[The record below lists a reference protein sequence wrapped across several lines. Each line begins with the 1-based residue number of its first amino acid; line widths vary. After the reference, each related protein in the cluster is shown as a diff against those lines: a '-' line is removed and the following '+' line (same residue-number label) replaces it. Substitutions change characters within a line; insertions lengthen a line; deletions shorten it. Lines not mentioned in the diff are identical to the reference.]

1 MDVDTQKNIY
11 VKNGGG
17 QKMARKKKTSI
28 KKLLS
33 GILALIII
41 GLAGILGTNEEFV
54 NTVSNMGEQTNS
66 QNEQQVE
73 FVAQE
78 DLLIDFI
85 DVGQADSILIRNQ
98 DKVMLIDAGTNEAGE
113 TVVNY
118 LQNLG
123 ITKIDYLIGTHPH
136 EDHIG
141 GLDDVINHFDIGQI
155 YMPKIETTTKTFED
169 VLDAIETKNLTVT
182 SPNRGDKIELGQAEG
197 EFMTEP
203 ILDKDNLNVSSL
215 VLRLE
220 FGNTSYLFMGDAEEE
235 NEETINWPKTDVLKV
250 GHHGSSTSSSES
262 FLEQV
267 QPKYAIIMAEKDNS
281 YGLPTQETI
290 NKLSNI
296 GSEIYRTDED
306 GTIQMT
312 SDGNTIQIKTTNST
326 K

>member
-1 MDVDTQKNIY
+1 MRKRRNT
-11 VKNGGG
+11 
-17 QKMARKKKTSI
+17 KM

-33 GILALIII
+33 TAIALIIVGI
-41 GLAGILGTNEEFV
+41 AGILGTNEKFVDIVSNIGEQV
-54 NTVSNMGEQTNS
+54 NT
-66 QNEQQVE
+66 QNEQQIE

-78 DLLIDFI
+78 DLLIDYI

-118 LQNLG
+118 LENLG

-141 GLDDVINHFDIGQI
+141 GLDDVINKFDIGQI

-169 VLDAIETKNLTVT
+169 VLEAIENKNLTVT
-182 SPNRGDKIELGQAEG
+182 APNKGDEIVLGQATG

-215 VLRLE
+215 VFRLE
-220 FGNTSYLFMGDAEEE
+220 FGNNSFLFMGDAEEE
-235 NEETINWPKTDVLKV
+235 NEKTISWPKTDVLKV
-250 GHHGSSTSSSES
+250 GHHGSSTSSSEE
-262 FLEQV
+262 FLKQV
-267 QPKYAIIMAEKDNS
+267 QPQYAIIMVGEDNS

-290 NKLSNI
+290 DKLNTI
-296 GSEIYRTDED
+296 GSTIYRTDEN
-306 GTIQMT
+306 GTIQLT
-312 SDGNTIQIKTTNST
+312 SDGNTIEIKTS

>member
-1 MDVDTQKNIY
+1 
-11 VKNGGG
+11 
-17 QKMARKKKTSI
+17 MARKRKNTKI
-28 KKLLS
+28 QKL
-33 GILALIII
+33 IATVIALIIVGI
-41 GLAGILGTNEEFV
+41 AGILGTNEDIV
-54 NTVSNMGEQTNS
+54 NTVSDTGEQTNS
-66 QNEQQVE
+66 QNEQQIE

-85 DVGQADSILIRNQ
+85 DVGQADSILVRNQ
-98 DKVMLIDAGTNEAGE
+98 DKVMIIDAGTNEAGE

-118 LQNLG
+118 LKNLG

-141 GLDDVINHFDIGQI
+141 GLDDVINNFDIGQI

-169 VLDAIETKNLTVT
+169 VLDAIENKNLTIT
-182 SPNRGDKIELGQAEG
+182 APNKGDKIELGQAVG

-235 NEETINWPKTDVLKV
+235 NEETIRWPKTDVLKV

-267 QPKYAIIMAEKDNS
+267 QPQYAVIMVGKDNS

-290 NKLSNI
+290 DKLNNR

-306 GTIQMT
+306 GTIQIT
-312 SDGNTIQIKTTNST
+312 SDGNAIEIKPSL

>member
-1 MDVDTQKNIY
+1 MRRRRNT
-11 VKNGGG
+11 
-17 QKMARKKKTSI
+17 KK

-33 GILALIII
+33 TAIALIII
-41 GLAGILGTNEEFV
+41 GIAGILGTNEKFV
-54 NTVSNMGEQTNS
+54 DTVSNIGEQVNT

-78 DLLIDFI
+78 DLLIDYI

-118 LQNLG
+118 LENLG

-141 GLDDVINHFDIGQI
+141 GLDDVINKFDIGQI

-169 VLDAIETKNLTVT
+169 VLEAIENKNLTVT
-182 SPNRGDKIELGQAEG
+182 APNKGDEIVLGQATG
-197 EFMTEP
+197 KFMTEP

-215 VLRLE
+215 VFRLE
-220 FGNTSYLFMGDAEEE
+220 FGNNSFLFMGDAEEE
-235 NEETINWPKTDVLKV
+235 NEKTISWTKTDVLKV
-250 GHHGSSTSSSES
+250 GHHGSSTSSSEE
-262 FLEQV
+262 FLKQV
-267 QPKYAIIMAEKDNS
+267 QPQYAIIMVGEDNS

-290 NKLSNI
+290 DKLNTI
-296 GSEIYRTDED
+296 GSTIYRTDEN
-306 GTIQMT
+306 GTIQLT
-312 SDGNTIQIKTTNST
+312 SDGNTIKVKTS

>member
-1 MDVDTQKNIY
+1 MTRR
-11 VKNGGG
+11 
-17 QKMARKKKTSI
+17 RKISTKRI
-28 KKLLS
+28 LS
-33 GILALIII
+33 GIITVIILGI
-41 GLAGILGTNEEFV
+41 AGILGTNEEV
-54 NTVSNMGEQTNS
+54 INTISNVDKQTNS
-66 QNEQQVE
+66 QNEQHIE

-78 DLLIDFI
+78 DLLIDFM
-85 DVGQADSILIRNQ
+85 DVGQADSILVRNQ
-98 DKVMLIDAGTNEAGE
+98 DKIMLIDAGTNEAGE
-113 TVVNY
+113 MVVKY

-123 ITKIDYLIGTHPH
+123 ITKIDYLVGTHPH

-141 GLDDVINHFDIGQI
+141 GLDNVINNFDIGQI

-169 VLDAIETKNLTVT
+169 VLEAIENKNLTVT
-182 SPNRGDKIELGQAEG
+182 APNKGDKIELGQAVG

-235 NEETINWPKTDVLKV
+235 NEETIIWPKTDVLKV
-250 GHHGSSTSSSES
+250 GHHGSSTSSSKS

-267 QPKYAIIMAEKDNS
+267 QPKYAIIMAGKDNS

-290 NKLSNI
+290 DKLHNI

-312 SDGNTIQIKTTNST
+312 SDGNTIQIKTTNNS

>member
-1 MDVDTQKNIY
+1 
-11 VKNGGG
+11 
-17 QKMARKKKTSI
+17 MARKRKNTKI
-28 KKLLS
+28 QKL
-33 GILALIII
+33 IATVIALIIVGI
-41 GLAGILGTNEEFV
+41 AGILGINEDFV
-54 NTVSNMGEQTNS
+54 NTVSDTGEQTNS
-66 QNEQQVE
+66 QNEQQIE

-85 DVGQADSILIRNQ
+85 DVGQADSILVRNQ

-118 LQNLG
+118 LKNLG

-141 GLDDVINHFDIGQI
+141 GLDDVINNFDIGQI

-169 VLDAIETKNLTVT
+169 VLDAIENKNLTIT
-182 SPNRGDKIELGQAEG
+182 APNKGDKIELGQAVG

-235 NEETINWPKTDVLKV
+235 NEETIHWPKTDVLKV

-267 QPKYAIIMAEKDNS
+267 QPQYAVIMAGKDNS

-290 NKLSNI
+290 DKLNNR

-306 GTIQMT
+306 GTIQMA
-312 SDGNTIQIKTTNST
+312 SDGNAIEIKPSL

>member
-1 MDVDTQKNIY
+1 MRRRRNT
-11 VKNGGG
+11 
-17 QKMARKKKTSI
+17 KM

-33 GILALIII
+33 TAIALIIVGI
-41 GLAGILGTNEEFV
+41 AGILGTNEKFV
-54 NTVSNMGEQTNS
+54 DTVSNIGEKANT

-78 DLLIDFI
+78 DLLIDYI

-118 LQNLG
+118 LENLG

-141 GLDDVINHFDIGQI
+141 GLDDVINKFDIGQI

-169 VLDAIETKNLTVT
+169 VLEAIENKNLTVT
-182 SPNRGDKIELGQAEG
+182 APNKGDEIVLGQATG

-215 VLRLE
+215 IFRLE
-220 FGNTSYLFMGDAEEE
+220 FGDNSFLFMGDAEEE
-235 NEETINWPKTDVLKV
+235 NEKTISWPKTDVLKV
-250 GHHGSSTSSSES
+250 GHHGSSTSSSEE
-262 FLEQV
+262 FLKQV
-267 QPKYAIIMAEKDNS
+267 QPQYAIIMVGEDNS
-281 YGLPTQETI
+281 YGLPTQEI
-290 NKLSNI
+290 IDKLNTI
-296 GSEIYRTDED
+296 GSTIYRTDEN
-306 GTIQMT
+306 GTIQLT
-312 SDGNTIQIKTTNST
+312 SDGNTIKVKTS

>member
-1 MDVDTQKNIY
+1 
-11 VKNGGG
+11 
-17 QKMARKKKTSI
+17 MARKRRNTKVQRAIATAI
-28 KKLLS
+28 AFIIV
-33 GILALIII
+33 GI
-41 GLAGILGTNEEFV
+41 AGILGTNEEFV

-66 QNEQQVE
+66 HNEQQVE

-85 DVGQADSILIRNQ
+85 DVGQADSILVRNQ

-118 LQNLG
+118 LENLG

-141 GLDDVINHFDIGQI
+141 GLDDVINNFDIGQI

-169 VLDAIETKNLTVT
+169 VLEAIENKKLTVT
-182 SPNRGDKIELGQAEG
+182 APNKGDKIELGQAEG

-203 ILDKDNLNVSSL
+203 ILDEDNLNVSSL

-235 NEETINWPKTDVLKV
+235 NEETIRWPKTDVLKV

-267 QPKYAIIMAEKDNS
+267 QPKYAIIMAGKDNS

-312 SDGNTIQIKTTNST
+312 SDGNTIEIKTTNN
-326 K
+326 

>member
-1 MDVDTQKNIY
+1 MRRRRNT
-11 VKNGGG
+11 
-17 QKMARKKKTSI
+17 KK

-33 GILALIII
+33 TAIALIIVGI
-41 GLAGILGTNEEFV
+41 AGILGTNEKFV
-54 NTVSNMGEQTNS
+54 DTVSNIGEQANI

-78 DLLIDFI
+78 DLLIDYI

-118 LQNLG
+118 LENLG

-141 GLDDVINHFDIGQI
+141 GLDDVINKFDIGQI

-169 VLDAIETKNLTVT
+169 VLEAIENKNLTVT
-182 SPNRGDKIELGQAEG
+182 APNKGDEIVLGQATG

-215 VLRLE
+215 VFRLE
-220 FGNTSYLFMGDAEEE
+220 FGNNSFLFMGDAEEE
-235 NEETINWPKTDVLKV
+235 NEKTISWPRTDVLKV
-250 GHHGSSTSSSES
+250 GHHGSSTSSSEE
-262 FLEQV
+262 FLKQV
-267 QPKYAIIMAEKDNS
+267 QPQYAIIMVGEDNS

-290 NKLSNI
+290 DKLNTI
-296 GSEIYRTDED
+296 GSTIYRTDEN
-306 GTIQMT
+306 GTIQLT
-312 SDGNTIQIKTTNST
+312 SDGNTIEIKTS

>member
-1 MDVDTQKNIY
+1 MRKRRNT
-11 VKNGGG
+11 
-17 QKMARKKKTSI
+17 KM

-33 GILALIII
+33 TAIALIII
-41 GLAGILGTNEEFV
+41 GIAGILGTNEKFV
-54 NTVSNMGEQTNS
+54 DTVSNIGEQVNT

-78 DLLIDFI
+78 DLLIDYI

-118 LQNLG
+118 LENLG

-141 GLDDVINHFDIGQI
+141 GLDDVINKFDIGQI

-169 VLDAIETKNLTVT
+169 VLEAIENKNLTVT
-182 SPNRGDKIELGQAEG
+182 APNKGDEIGLGQATG

-215 VLRLE
+215 VFRLE
-220 FGNTSYLFMGDAEEE
+220 FGNNSFLFMGDAEEE
-235 NEETINWPKTDVLKV
+235 NEKTISWPKTDVLKV
-250 GHHGSSTSSSES
+250 GHHGSSTSSSEE
-262 FLEQV
+262 FLKQV
-267 QPKYAIIMAEKDNS
+267 QPQYAIIMVGEDNS

-290 NKLSNI
+290 NKLNTI
-296 GSEIYRTDED
+296 GSTIYRTDEN
-306 GTIQMT
+306 GTIQLT
-312 SDGNTIQIKTTNST
+312 SDGNTIKVKTS

>member
-1 MDVDTQKNIY
+1 
-11 VKNGGG
+11 
-17 QKMARKKKTSI
+17 MARKRKNTKI
-28 KKLLS
+28 QKL
-33 GILALIII
+33 IATVIALIIVGI
-41 GLAGILGTNEEFV
+41 AGILGINEDFV
-54 NTVSNMGEQTNS
+54 NTVSDMGEQTNS
-66 QNEQQVE
+66 QNEQQIE

-85 DVGQADSILIRNQ
+85 DVGQADSILVRKQ

-118 LQNLG
+118 LKNLG

-141 GLDDVINHFDIGQI
+141 GLDDVINNFDIGQI

-169 VLDAIETKNLTVT
+169 VLDAIENKNLTIT
-182 SPNRGDKIELGQAEG
+182 APNKGDKIELGQAVG

-235 NEETINWPKTDVLKV
+235 NEETIRWPKTDVLKV

-267 QPKYAIIMAEKDNS
+267 EPQYAIIMAGKDNS

-290 NKLSNI
+290 DKLNNM

-306 GTIQMT
+306 RTIQMT
-312 SDGNTIQIKTTNST
+312 SDGNTIEIKTTNN
-326 K
+326 

>member
-1 MDVDTQKNIY
+1 MRRRRNT
-11 VKNGGG
+11 
-17 QKMARKKKTSI
+17 KM

-33 GILALIII
+33 TAIALIIVGI
-41 GLAGILGTNEEFV
+41 AGILGTNEKFV
-54 NTVSNMGEQTNS
+54 DTVSNIGEKANT

-78 DLLIDFI
+78 DLLIDYI

-118 LQNLG
+118 LENLG

-141 GLDDVINHFDIGQI
+141 GLDDVINKFDIGQI

-169 VLDAIETKNLTVT
+169 VLEAIENKNLTVT
-182 SPNRGDKIELGQAEG
+182 APNKGDEIVLGQATG

-215 VLRLE
+215 VFRLE
-220 FGNTSYLFMGDAEEE
+220 FGNNSFLFMGDAEEE
-235 NEETINWPKTDVLKV
+235 SEKTISWPKTDVLKV
-250 GHHGSSTSSSES
+250 GHHGSSTSSSEE
-262 FLEQV
+262 FLKQV
-267 QPKYAIIMAEKDNS
+267 QPQYAIIMVGEDNS

-290 NKLSNI
+290 NKLNTI
-296 GSEIYRTDED
+296 GSTIYRTDEN
-306 GTIQMT
+306 GTIQLT
-312 SDGNTIQIKTTNST
+312 SDGNTIEIKTS

>member
-1 MDVDTQKNIY
+1 
-11 VKNGGG
+11 
-17 QKMARKKKTSI
+17 MARKRKNTKI
-28 KKLLS
+28 QKL
-33 GILALIII
+33 IATVIALIIVGI
-41 GLAGILGTNEEFV
+41 AGILGTNEDIV
-54 NTVSNMGEQTNS
+54 NTVSDMGEQTNS
-66 QNEQQVE
+66 QNEQQIE

-78 DLLIDFI
+78 DLSIDFI
-85 DVGQADSILIRNQ
+85 DVGQADSILVRNQ

-118 LQNLG
+118 LKNLG

-141 GLDDVINHFDIGQI
+141 GLDDVINNFDIGQI

-169 VLDAIETKNLTVT
+169 VLDAIENKNLTVT
-182 SPNRGDKIELGQAEG
+182 APNKGDKIELGQAVG

-235 NEETINWPKTDVLKV
+235 NEETIRWPKTDVLKV

-267 QPKYAIIMAEKDNS
+267 EPQYAIIMAGKDNS

-290 NKLSNI
+290 DKLNNR

-312 SDGNTIQIKTTNST
+312 SDGNTIEIKTTNN
-326 K
+326 

>member
-1 MDVDTQKNIY
+1 
-11 VKNGGG
+11 
-17 QKMARKKKTSI
+17 MARKRRNTKIQRAIATVI
-28 KKLLS
+28 
-33 GILALIII
+33 ALIIVGI
-41 GLAGILGTNEEFV
+41 AGILGTNEDFV
-54 NTVSNMGEQTNS
+54 NTVSDMGEQTNS
-66 QNEQQVE
+66 QNEQQIE

-85 DVGQADSILIRNQ
+85 DVGQADSILVRNQ

-118 LQNLG
+118 LENLG

-141 GLDDVINHFDIGQI
+141 GLDDVINNFDIGQI

-169 VLDAIETKNLTVT
+169 VLEAIENKKLTVT
-182 SPNRGDKIELGQAEG
+182 APNKGDKIELGQAVG

-203 ILDKDNLNVSSL
+203 ILDEDNLNVSSL

-235 NEETINWPKTDVLKV
+235 NEETIRWPKTDVLKV

-267 QPKYAIIMAEKDNS
+267 QPKYAVIMAGKDNS

-290 NKLSNI
+290 DKLNNR

-312 SDGNTIQIKTTNST
+312 SDGNTIEIKTSLE
-326 K
+326 